1 MFLLDVNVLIALMD
15 PQHQHHAISRHFF
28 PQAQAEGWATCP
40 LTENGL
46 VRILS
51 NPAYPNGDH
60 DSETVREM
68 LATLCQLPGH
78 QFWHKGLSLTDK
90 KSFPHLPVSKK
101 LTDMYLL
108 ALAISYRGK
117 LITFDKRINPNSFPG
132 GKEAYLVLSEA

>member
-15 PQHQHHAISRHFF
+15 PQHQHHTIARHYF

-51 NPAYPNGDH
+51 HSAYPNGDH
-60 DSETVREM
+60 HADTIREM

-78 QFWHKGLSLTDK
+78 QFWDKGLSLTDK
-90 KSFPHLPVSKK
+90 KSFPNLPVSKK

-108 ALAISYRGK
+108 ALAISYGGK
-117 LITFDKRINPNSFPG
+117 LITFDKRINPGSLVG
-132 GKEAYLVLSEA
+132 GKEAHWVLSEA